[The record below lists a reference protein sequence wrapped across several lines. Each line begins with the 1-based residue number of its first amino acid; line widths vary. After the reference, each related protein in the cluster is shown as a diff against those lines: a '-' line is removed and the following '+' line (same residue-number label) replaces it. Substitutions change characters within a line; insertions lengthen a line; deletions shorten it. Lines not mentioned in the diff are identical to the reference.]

1 MVSEPRTASVSGD
14 WSRSIE
20 ALANGTHVQLS
31 LIGPGDKRDLL
42 TGMAGLSKQSRYLR
56 FFSYM
61 PTLPK
66 PILDGLLNTDAHNHV
81 AIGARVVAA
90 DNQVRGPIV
99 GVARY
104 YRAEDSEQVAE
115 PAVAVIDTLHGY
127 GLGKLLLH
135 NLSRYARAQGITHFR
150 AHTLMD
156 NARIRQMLRAAH
168 GKIVDRDGPV
178 VVYDVDIR
186 RRAGQRKQRGVLA
199 RLLKAMGY
207 TTSCNLPDSTS

>member
-1 MVSEPRTASVSGD
+1 MVSEPRTASVPGD
-14 WSRSIE
+14 WSRTVE
-20 ALANGTHVQLS
+20 ALADGTHVRLS
-31 LIGPGDKRDLL
+31 LIGPSDKHDLL
-42 TGMAGLSKQSRYLR
+42 TGMAGLSRQSRYLR

-81 AIGARVVAA
+81 AIGARVVGA
-90 DNQVRGPIV
+90 DNHVREPIV

-127 GLGKLLLH
+127 GLGKLLLRT
-135 NLSRYARAQGITHFR
+135 LSRYARTQGITHFR

-156 NARIRQMLRAAH
+156 NSRVRQMLLAAR

-178 VVYDVDIR
+178 LVYDVDIPPT
-186 RRAGQRKQRGVLA
+186 RAVRANTDRETKLGA
-199 RLLKAMGY
+199 
-207 TTSCNLPDSTS
+207 

>member
-1 MVSEPRTASVSGD
+1 MRLVIEPRTASVPGD
-14 WSRSIE
+14 WSRNIE
-20 ALANGTHVQLS
+20 MLTNGTQVQLS
-31 LIGPGDKRDLL
+31 LIGPRDKRDLL
-42 TGMAGLSKQSRYLR
+42 TGMAGLSRQSRYLR

-61 PTLPK
+61 PTLSK
-66 PILDGLLNTDAHNHV
+66 PILDGLLNTDARNHV
-81 AIGARVVAA
+81 AIGARVVGA
-90 DNQVRGPIV
+90 DNHVRPPIV

-156 NARIRQMLRAAH
+156 NSRIRQMLLAAH

-178 VVYDVDIR
+178 LIYDVDIR
-186 RRAGQRKQRGVLA
+186 KRRGQRKQRGVMA
-199 RLLKAMGY
+199 RILKAM
-207 TTSCNLPDSTS
+207 LPT

>member
-1 MVSEPRTASVSGD
+1 MVIEPRTALVPGD
-14 WSRSIE
+14 WSRDIE
-20 ALANGTHVQLS
+20 MLSNGTRVQLS
-31 LIGPGDKRDLL
+31 LIGPDDKQDLL
-42 TGMAGLSKQSRYLR
+42 TGMAGLSRQSRYLR

-66 PILDGLLNTDAHNHV
+66 PILDALLNTDARNHV
-81 AIGARVVAA
+81 AIGARVVG
-90 DNQVRGPIV
+90 DDSHVRGPIV

-104 YRAEDSEQVAE
+104 YRAEASEQVAE

-156 NARIRQMLRAAH
+156 NSRIRQMLLAAH

-178 VVYDVDIR
+178 LVYDIDIR

-199 RLLKAMGY
+199 RILRAMLA
-207 TTSCNLPDSTS
+207 T